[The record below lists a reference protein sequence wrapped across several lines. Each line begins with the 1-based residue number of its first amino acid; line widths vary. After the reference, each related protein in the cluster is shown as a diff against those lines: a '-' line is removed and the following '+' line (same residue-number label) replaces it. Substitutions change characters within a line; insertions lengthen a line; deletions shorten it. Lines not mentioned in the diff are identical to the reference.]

1 MPIPPIRGIGHLKY
15 LRGSTHAEGP
25 RDHNAR
31 SDWEV
36 SAMARRD
43 MHPLLMWWEEERRK
57 VENKALERLDAQI
70 TGLESPQHKR
80 FLRAEAEEEVQ
91 AKPDECDEA
100 DQAHQYLR
108 LCRIVRISAIPT
120 V

>member
-1 MPIPPIRGIGHLKY
+1 
-15 LRGSTHAEGP
+15 
-25 RDHNAR
+25 
-31 SDWEV
+31 
-36 SAMARRD
+36 MARRD

>member
-1 MPIPPIRGIGHLKY
+1 M
-15 LRGSTHAEGP
+15 
-25 RDHNAR
+25 AR
-31 SDWEV
+31 SDV
-36 SAMARRD
+36 
-43 MHPLLMWWEEERRK
+43 HPLLMWWDEERRK

-91 AKPDECDEA
+91 GK
-100 DQAHQYLR
+100 
-108 LCRIVRISAIPT
+108 V